1 MPDRRPAPHLWRKST
16 KSNFQGCVEVRFVG
30 DSVELRNSRDR
41 DGPILVFTTNEWDAF
56 LAGAQE
62 REFDL
67 PVG

>member
-1 MPDRRPAPHLWRKST
+1 VPDRRPAPSLWRKST
-16 KSNFQGCVEVRFVG
+16 KSSHGGCVEVRFVAG
-30 DSVELRNSRDR
+30 SVQLRNSRDPA
-41 DGPILVFTTNEWDAF
+41 GPILVFTTNEWDAF